1 MEFEEQRAQF
11 FQEYET
17 RDDYMEGREGM
28 DMVNTEFKVSFLWHS
43 YKIPEYEK
51 GKWIQLNFL
60 TWILFFFFCKWKI

>member
-28 DMVNTEFKVSFLWHS
+28 DMVNTDFKVS
-43 YKIPEYEK
+43 EGGGRGEK
-51 GKWIQLNFL
+51 EG
-60 TWILFFFFCKWKI
+60 C